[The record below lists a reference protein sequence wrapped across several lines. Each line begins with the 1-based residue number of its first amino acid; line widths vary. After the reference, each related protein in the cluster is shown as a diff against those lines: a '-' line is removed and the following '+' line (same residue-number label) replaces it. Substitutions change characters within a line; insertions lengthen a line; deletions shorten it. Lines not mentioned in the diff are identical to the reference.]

1 MRTFQR
7 IARLI
12 RPAVGLPILAGLA
25 IVGLMV
31 VTLGCNEDRGRA
43 ATAAPAVNPRLPDV
57 PVPAGFSFDAGRSKE
72 RRARG
77 FRFVEHHYKGDATVR
92 QVADFYRDTMPRAG
106 WNMVEENFVSGRQ
119 RMLFAKGHD
128 NCHLSIWEDWGTRL
142 LIQVMPSGGRPAADP
157 AAPSTEPMPN
167 PAARGLPS
175 ESGP

>member
-12 RPAVGLPILAGLA
+12 RPAVGLPVLAGLA
-25 IVGLMV
+25 IVGLLV
-31 VTLGCNEDRGRA
+31 VALGCNEDGGRA

-92 QVADFYRDTMPRAG
+92 QVTDFYRDIMPRVG
-106 WNMVEENFVSGRQ
+106 WNMVEETFVSGRQ
-119 RMLFAKGHD
+119 RMLFEKGND
-128 NCHLSIWEDWGTRL
+128 NCHVSIWEDWGTRL
-142 LIQVMPSGGRPAADP
+142 MIQVMPSGGRPAANP
-157 AAPSTEPMPN
+157 AGRDAELMPN
-167 PAARGLPS
+167 PAARGL
-175 ESGP
+175 SGSSRP